1 MAVASNQAALIA
13 ANASALAQAAKAK
26 FGFLTPGANTVGG
39 YLAGATPGRGGLS
52 AEQMLNQSL
61 KAYLVLHAEP
71 TLDSDN
77 GARALASLKSAGF
90 AVALTSFRSAAQDWA
105 DVMLPISPFT
115 APSGSF
121 VNAEGRIK

>member
-52 AEQMLNQSL
+52 AEQMLDQSL

-90 AVALTSFRSAAQDWA
+90 AVALTSFRSAAQDWRSEA
-105 DVMLPISPFT
+105 RRVGKECVSACRSRWSPF
-115 APSGSF
+115 P
-121 VNAEGRIK
+121 